1 MADIGTRSSQGT
13 ATIEE
18 VAAAAGVSRSTVS
31 RVVNGST
38 SVSPAALEAV
48 NRAISKLNYVPNR
61 AARSLATRQTHAI
74 ALVVPEETTRFFG
87 DPFFAAIVLGINNRV
102 NKSDYVL
109 NLFIASDD
117 PGDKTTSYLRS
128 GSVDGAIIVSHH
140 TSDTFIDRIA
150 TAVPV
155 VFGGRPVRARER
167 DYYVDVDNVRGGQ
180 EVTEFLI
187 GRGYRRI
194 SMISGPLTM
203 PAGVDR
209 LEGFRQAL
217 DAAGLEPG
225 PVEDG
230 NFTADGG
237 ARAMERILE
246 APERPDALFI
256 ASDLMARGALAVLGR
271 AGIRVP
277 EDIAIVGFDDSPV
290 ATTVSPHLTTMRQ
303 PSFTQGERMADV
315 LLDLLADR
323 DPPRVTMLNTELII
337 RDSVLPAGPGR

>member
-1 MADIGTRSSQGT
+1 M
-13 ATIEE
+13 
-18 VAAAAGVSRSTVS
+18 
-31 RVVNGST
+31 
-38 SVSPAALEAV
+38 
-48 NRAISKLNYVPNR
+48 
-61 AARSLATRQTHAI
+61 
-74 ALVVPEETTRFFG
+74 
-87 DPFFAAIVLGINNRV
+87 
-102 NKSDYVL
+102 L

-225 PVEDG
+225 P
-230 NFTADGG
+230 ADGG